1 MEIYIG
7 CADAVKSGDRAHRW
21 SHSPFAK
28 GLNMSYVTGAS
39 NRFVSLECNLPP
51 RVELDSTRQT
61 LAWQARPLEF
71 LHDCAQRYGEAF
83 TLDLG
88 SHGLYVMFADPESI
102 RTIFNANNTDLYAG
116 RGNRVLEPLLGARS
130 LLLLEE
136 QRHIR
141 ERRLLLPGLHAQVV
155 EHYGERIQSAALEVM
170 AASDA
175 HEFEAGAEFA
185 IQPLMQAISV
195 RIILQAV
202 LGIHSGPRFEALS
215 EQVQSVLNDPKL
227 NLGLL
232 DQLQNDLASPAWHAL
247 RCSLKRIDAMLLY
260 EIDLRRRQT
269 DAGKSD
275 LLSIFLAATC
285 DDGTALDDLA
295 VRDELMTLIVTG
307 YETTA
312 TALAW
317 AFYWLAREPAKLD
330 CLRQELAPLGR
341 KPSVTRLARGSYLQ
355 AVCQETLRIRPV
367 IPVVARE
374 VQAPVS
380 IGRYLLPPGVTVAA
394 CIYLAHHRADAFPEP
409 EKFRPER
416 FLHGQP
422 SPWEYLP
429 FGGGVRRCIG
439 ASLALFE
446 MKIVLGSIL
455 AHYDVAPLQRELRT
469 VRRFVTIAPEG
480 GAKLRISARQ

>member
-1 MEIYIG
+1 MNHVPE
-7 CADAVKSGDRAHRW
+7 
-21 SHSPFAK
+21 
-28 GLNMSYVTGAS
+28 AS
-39 NRFVSLECNLPP
+39 NQAMPLDRLPP
-51 RVELDSTRQT
+51 RVALDSTRQT
-61 LAWQARPLEF
+61 LAWQTRPLEF
-71 LHDCAQRYGEAF
+71 LRDCALRYGEAF

-88 SHGLYVMFADPESI
+88 SHGLYAMFADPESI
-102 RTIFNANNTDLYAG
+102 RTIFNASSTQLYAG
-116 RGNRVLEPLLGARS
+116 RGNRVLQPLLGVHS

-155 EHYGERIQSAALEVM
+155 ERYGEWIQSAALEVM
-170 AASDA
+170 AAGA
-175 HEFEAGAEFA
+175 AREFETAAEVA

-195 RIILQAV
+195 RVILQAV
-202 LGIHSGPRFEALS
+202 LGIHSGPRFDVLS

-232 DQLQNDLASPAWHAL
+232 DQLQNDLASPAWQAL
-247 RCSLKRIDAMLLY
+247 RRALKRIDAMLLY
-260 EIDLRRRQT
+260 EIDLRRKA
-269 DAGKSD
+269 AGAGESD
-275 LLSIFLAATC
+275 LLSILLSATC

-317 AFYWLAREPAKLD
+317 AFYWLAREPMTLA
-330 CLRQELAPLGR
+330 CLREELTPLGR
-341 KPSVTRLARGSYLQ
+341 NPSVACLARGRYLQ

-374 VQAPVS
+374 VQAPVA

-409 EKFRPER
+409 ERFRPER
-416 FLHGQP
+416 FLRGQL

-469 VRRFVTIAPEG
+469 VRRFVTIAPEA
-480 GAKLRISARQ
+480 GARLRIKALAP

>member
-1 MEIYIG
+1 M
-7 CADAVKSGDRAHRW
+7 
-21 SHSPFAK
+21 SHVPE
-28 GLNMSYVTGAS
+28 AS
-39 NRFVSLECNLPP
+39 HQPVSVESNLPP

-71 LHDCAQRYGEAF
+71 LRDCVLRYGEAF

-88 SHGLYVMFADPESI
+88 SHGLYAMFAAPESI
-102 RTIFNANNTDLYAG
+102 RTIFNASNTDLYAG
-116 RGNRVLEPLLGARS
+116 RGNRVLKPLLGARS

-141 ERRLLLPGLHAQVV
+141 ERRLLLPGLHAPVI
-155 EHYGERIQSAALEVM
+155 EGYGERIQCVALEVM
-170 AASDA
+170 AAADA
-175 HEFEAGAEFA
+175 HGFEAGVDVAV
-185 IQPLMQAISV
+185 QPLMQKISV
-195 RIILQAV
+195 RIILHAV
-202 LGIHSGPRFEALS
+202 LGIHSGPRFDALS
-215 EQVQSVLNDPKL
+215 EQVQDVLNDPKL

-232 DQLQNDLASPAWHAL
+232 DQLQNDLTSPSWQAL
-247 RCSLKRIDAMLLY
+247 RRALERIDAMLLC
-260 EIDLRRRQT
+260 EIDLRRQEA
-269 DAGKSD
+269 DAGNSD
-275 LLSIFLAATC
+275 LLSTLLAATY
-285 DDGTALDDLA
+285 DDGTSLDDLA

-317 AFYWLAREPAKLD
+317 AFYWLAREPATLD
-330 CLRQELAPLGR
+330 CLRRELAPLGR

-355 AVCQETLRIRPV
+355 AVCQETLRIRPI

-374 VQAPVS
+374 VQVPIS
-380 IGRYLLPPGVTVAA
+380 IGPYLLPPGVTVAA

-409 EKFRPER
+409 ERFRPER
-416 FLHGQP
+416 FLLGQP

-455 AHYDVAPLQRELRT
+455 AHYDVAPVQRELRT

-480 GAKLRISARQ
+480 GARLRISARQ

>member
-1 MEIYIG
+1 
-7 CADAVKSGDRAHRW
+7 
-21 SHSPFAK
+21 
-28 GLNMSYVTGAS
+28 
-39 NRFVSLECNLPP
+39 
-51 RVELDSTRQT
+51 
-61 LAWQARPLEF
+61 
-71 LHDCAQRYGEAF
+71 
-83 TLDLG
+83 
-88 SHGLYVMFADPESI
+88 
-102 RTIFNANNTDLYAG
+102 
-116 RGNRVLEPLLGARS
+116 
-130 LLLLEE
+130 
-136 QRHIR
+136 
-141 ERRLLLPGLHAQVV
+141 
-155 EHYGERIQSAALEVM
+155 
-170 AASDA
+170 
-175 HEFEAGAEFA
+175 
-185 IQPLMQAISV
+185 MQAISV

-215 EQVQSVLNDPKL
+215 EQVQKVLNDPKL

-232 DQLQNDLASPAWHAL
+232 DQLQNELASPAWQAL
-247 RCSLKRIDAMLLY
+247 RCALKRIDAMLWY
-260 EIDLRRRQT
+260 EIDLRRKEANAG
-269 DAGKSD
+269 DAD
-275 LLSIFLAATC
+275 LLSTLLAATYE
-285 DDGTALDDLA
+285 DGTALDDLA

-317 AFYWLAREPAKLD
+317 AFYWLAREPEKIER
-330 CLRQELAPLGR
+330 LREELAPLGCN
-341 KPSVTRLARGSYLQ
+341 PSVARLAKGSYLQ

-374 VQAPVS
+374 VQAPIA
-380 IGRYLLPPGVTVAA
+380 IGRYLLSPGVTVAA

-416 FLHGQP
+416 FLQGQL

-455 AHYDVAPLQRELRT
+455 AHYDVAPSQRELRT

-480 GAKLRISARQ
+480 GAQLRISARQ